1 MGKLRHREEKG
12 QVAGRIRLSHV
23 FFPNPCWLIP
33 LSPEALVHEFVDAR
47 VGLEMEWG
55 PLGISWTSLG
65 SAEGSIS
72 QRVRGPGT
80 MRIEGSG
87 PAPPSPPPHLPTFP
101 EQPVFGL
108 LTQGFH
114 IYTGPCLPLPPDGY
128 THVPNMCVSS
138 DCRKQL
144 SNYPD
149 LHPAH
154 RDGAQRGKWSSKI
167 ASP

>member
-1 MGKLRHREEKG
+1 MGKLRHGEEKG

-33 LSPEALVHEFVDAR
+33 LSPEALVHEFVDAG

-80 MRIEGSG
+80 MRIEDSG
-87 PAPPSPPPHLPTFP
+87 PAPPPPSHLPGAACLRPSYAGFP
-101 EQPVFGL
+101 YLHRTLSSSPS
-108 LTQGFH
+108 
-114 IYTGPCLPLPPDGY
+114 PDGY
-128 THVPNMCVSS
+128 THVPNLCVSS